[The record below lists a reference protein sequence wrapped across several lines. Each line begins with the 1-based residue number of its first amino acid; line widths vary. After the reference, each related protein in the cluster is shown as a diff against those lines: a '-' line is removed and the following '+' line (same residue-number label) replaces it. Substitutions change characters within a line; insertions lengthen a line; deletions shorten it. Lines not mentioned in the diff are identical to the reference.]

1 MLLYP
6 NAKINIG
13 LNIVKKLNNGYHDIE
28 SCFCPVSLYD
38 IIEIKQGEK
47 DHLSLSGIK
56 IDGEISNNI
65 IVKALKIFNC
75 NKKFRIHLH
84 KNIPIGAG
92 LGGGSS
98 DGSSILNFLNSNFNK
113 FNKKEIL
120 KESNKLGSDCPF
132 FIHNKTQYVTGTGN
146 NFEDINI
153 DLSNKKIVIVDPRT
167 SINTTKAF
175 KNIIPQ
181 KPKYHLKE
189 ILENEN
195 LDNWKKY
202 IKNDFEEYAFSKIK
216 ILKKIK
222 SNLNKLGAKYIS
234 LSGSGSCIYG
244 IFKEKDI
251 SENDIGFDNY
261 IVDIIG

>member
-13 LNIVKKLNNGYHDIE
+13 LNIIKKLKNGYHNIE
-28 SCFCPVSLYD
+28 SCFCPISLYD
-38 IIEIKQGEK
+38 IIEIKEGNK

-56 IDGEISNNI
+56 INGEISNNI
-65 IVKALKIFNC
+65 ILKALKIFNC
-75 NKKFRIHLH
+75 NNKFRIHLH

-98 DGSSILNFLNSNFNK
+98 DGSSILNFLNNNFNK

-120 KESNKLGSDCPF
+120 IESNRLGSDCPF
-132 FIHNKTQYVTGTGN
+132 FFHNKTQYVTGTGN

-153 DLSNKKIVIVDPRT
+153 DLSNKKIVIVDPKT
-167 SINTTKAF
+167 SINTKNAF
-175 KNIIPQ
+175 KSILPK

-189 ILENEN
+189 ILENEC

-202 IKNDFEEYAFSKIK
+202 IKNDFEEYAFSRIN

-244 IFKEKDI
+244 IFN
-251 SENDIGFDNY
+251 ENDISQNDISFNNY
-261 IVDIIG
+261 IVDVIS

>member
-1 MLLYP
+1 MY
-6 NAKINIG
+6 KR
-13 LNIVKKLNNGYHDIE
+13 
-28 SCFCPVSLYD
+28 
-38 IIEIKQGEK
+38 Q
-47 DHLSLSGIK
+47 
-56 IDGEISNNI
+56 
-65 IVKALKIFNC
+65 
-75 NKKFRIHLH
+75 
-84 KNIPIGAG
+84 
-92 LGGGSS
+92 
-98 DGSSILNFLNSNFNK
+98 
-113 FNKKEIL
+113 
-120 KESNKLGSDCPF
+120 GSDCPF
-132 FIHNKTQYVTGTGN
+132 FIHNKTQYITGTGN

-167 SINTTKAF
+167 SINTTKAY

-202 IKNDFEEYAFSKIK
+202 IKNDFEEIAFSKIK